1 MVDVQKRTNA
11 HSRPAGSSLKILI
24 VDDDPDMRAYVR
36 QCLGFLADRI
46 AEVMEADD
54 GMEALSL
61 ARRVKLDL
69 VITDVIMPRLDG
81 YELSRMLKK
90 LPTASPIKV
99 LAISGQTNANRE
111 QLASIDAFL
120 DKPFNAER
128 LQGCLEELLSHSL

>member
-1 MVDVQKRTNA
+1 MVDVQKRTDA
-11 HSRPAGSSLKILI
+11 HNRPAGSSLKILI

-90 LPTASPIKV
+90 LPTAIPIKV
-99 LAISGQTNANRE
+99 LVISGQTDASRE
-111 QLASIDAFL
+111 QLAGIDAFL

-128 LQGCLEELLSHSL
+128 LKGCLDDLLSHSA

>member
-1 MVDVQKRTNA
+1 MVDVQKRTDA

-46 AEVMEADD
+46 AEVIEAED

-69 VITDVIMPRLDG
+69 VITDVMMPRLDG
-81 YELSRMLKK
+81 YELSRLLKA
-90 LPTASPIKV
+90 LPKAAPIKV
-99 LAISGQTNANRE
+99 LVISGQPDAGRD

-128 LQGCLEELLSHSL
+128 LRGCLEELLSHSA